1 MKRLT
6 GFLGALLIGFLLFVP
21 VALAADPLPHTG
33 RVLISTTG
41 DVTIP
46 AGQHADVVVVV
57 DGTATIQGEVNTIV
71 VIDGRIDLLGAR
83 TETVFAVRSPVEIG
97 PGSVVLG
104 DVMQF
109 DSPVHR
115 TGDAQVQGQIGDLAA
130 RIVGFG
136 ALLGPAL
143 VLIWMGFG
151 LATIVAGLVLAGLAA
166 RQVRDAETLI
176 SREPVMTLITGI
188 LGLVLVPVVAIALI
202 ATLIGAPLGVG
213 ILLMAWP
220 FVAFIGYL
228 VAGIWVGDWVLRRTE
243 PLRSRERPYLAAAI
257 GLVILGVVSV
267 VPVLTVVVMVLSVFG
282 FGAVLLLALRTLVS
296 RATPQPGISG
306 AVPTPIAG

>member
-1 MKRLT
+1 M
-6 GFLGALLIGFLLFVP
+6 
-21 VALAADPLPHTG
+21 
-33 RVLISTTG
+33 S
-41 DVTIP
+41 TIP
-46 AGQHADVVVVV
+46 AGQHADVIVVVN
-57 DGTATIQGEVNTIV
+57 GTATVQGEVNTIV

-109 DSPVHR
+109 DLLVHR
-115 TGDAQVQGQIGDLAA
+115 TGDAQVQGQVGDLAA
-130 RIVGFG
+130 RMIGLG

-143 VLIWMGFG
+143 LLIWMGFG

-188 LGLVLVPVVAIALI
+188 LGLVLVPVVAIILI

-228 VAGIWVGDWVLRRTE
+228 VAGIWVGDWVLRRTD
-243 PLRSRERPYLAAAI
+243 PLRSRERPYLAATI
-257 GLVILGVVSV
+257 GLVILGIVSI
-267 VPVLTVVVMVLSVFG
+267 VPVVTVVVMVMSVFG
-282 FGAVLLLALRTLVS
+282 FGAVLLLALRTLLA
-296 RATPQPGISG
+296 RTAPQPGISG